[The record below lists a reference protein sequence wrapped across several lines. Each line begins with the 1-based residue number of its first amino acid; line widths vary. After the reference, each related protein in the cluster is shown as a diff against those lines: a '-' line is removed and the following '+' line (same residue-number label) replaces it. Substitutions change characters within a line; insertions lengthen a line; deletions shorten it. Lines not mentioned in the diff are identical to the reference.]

1 MTHLKPGPGGPI
13 LIVEDEKNLGVT
25 LSEYLRSIGHACFLA
40 TNGKDA
46 YQVFKKEKPHVVLMD
61 IGLPDT
67 NGLILAKKLRQER
80 EDFVLLFLSAQNDPD
95 IKVEGLEIGARDYI
109 TKPFAL
115 KEIVIRLK
123 RILETQENISNELSS
138 SQTIQLGT
146 MTLFVD
152 RFEIESSNGQ
162 STTLSQKECK
172 ILELLYKNQN
182 KAVTRETMI
191 EKIWGSNHF
200 PSNRTVDNYIVKL
213 RKLFDSNNAFAS
225 NSNKNVEIKS
235 IRGIGSVSYTHLTL
249 PTIYS
254 V

>member
-1 MTHLKPGPGGPI
+1 
-13 LIVEDEKNLGVT
+13 
-25 LSEYLRSIGHACFLA
+25 
-40 TNGKDA
+40 
-46 YQVFKKEKPHVVLMD
+46 
-61 IGLPDT
+61 
-67 NGLILAKKLRQER
+67 
-80 EDFVLLFLSAQNDPD
+80 
-95 IKVEGLEIGARDYI
+95 
-109 TKPFAL
+109 
-115 KEIVIRLK
+115 
-123 RILETQENISNELSS
+123 
-138 SQTIQLGT
+138 

-235 IRGIGSVSYTHLTL
+235 IRGIGYMLALKNDNTSEENK
-249 PTIYS
+249 
-254 V
+254 